1 MAVLQT
7 NGKFACPVCGPQ
19 MRSHR
24 SRSLRKEVFDEYKH
38 FLSKKHSYQ
47 TNEKYIFN
55 GKEETRLKPRRM
67 TPGLWMKQYKGY
79 SNCNLMWTKLSFNH
93 YIHEMF

>member
-1 MAVLQT
+1 
-7 NGKFACPVCGPQ
+7 

-67 TPGLWMKQYKGY
+67 TPSLWMKQYKRYLYHQGMDQIVY
-79 SNCNLMWTKLSFNH
+79 VS
-93 YIHEMF
+93 YA